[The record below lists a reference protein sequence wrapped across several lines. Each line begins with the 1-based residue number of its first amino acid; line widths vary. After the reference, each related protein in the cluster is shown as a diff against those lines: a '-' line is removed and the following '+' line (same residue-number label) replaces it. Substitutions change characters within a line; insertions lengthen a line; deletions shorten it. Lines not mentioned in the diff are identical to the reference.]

1 MCILCVCVIISERSF
16 EPFLRLDCF
25 VGLLFVCLVKK
36 RKEKRVEAGQG
47 GRADNDKGAE
57 KDAVHQVV

>member
-1 MCILCVCVIISERSF
+1 MSVLLNLFCVWIVLLVY
-16 EPFLRLDCF
+16 FLY
-25 VGLLFVCLVKK
+25 VWSKK
-36 RKEKRVEAGQG
+36 ERKEKRVEAGQG

>member
-1 MCILCVCVIISERSF
+1 MF
-16 EPFLRLDCF
+16 
-25 VGLLFVCLVKK
+25 GQKK
-36 RKEKRVEAGQG
+36 RKKKKKERKEKRVEAGQG